1 MATVAAIENRVIGN
15 YISQEASFVIT
26 SPSGTSEAITLPGVF
41 SITGIKS
48 FVALESNGKSTGY
61 DAVLT
66 WSGNVLTIA
75 DGAGAASDGYDHS
88 DAANI
93 YVTVF
98 CTRPI

>member
-48 FVALESNGKSTGY
+48 FSALDSGNNYASDGADITY
-61 DAVLT
+61 
-66 WSGNVLTIA
+66 SGNVLTIA
-75 DGAGAASDGYDHS
+75 DGTGYDH
-88 DAANI
+88 DGMTTI
-93 YVTVF
+93 WVTVF